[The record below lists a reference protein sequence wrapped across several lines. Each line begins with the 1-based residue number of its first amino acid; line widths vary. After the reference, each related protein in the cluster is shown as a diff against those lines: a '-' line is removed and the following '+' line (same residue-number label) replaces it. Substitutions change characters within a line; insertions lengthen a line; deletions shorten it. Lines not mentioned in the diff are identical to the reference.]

1 MIIFHMFCSVR
12 GVKRQLHWNSSFCS
26 ILFDWFENRTDS
38 KIGVRFCSIAEP
50 NQTIGVRLGSIGFL
64 FGFIRLD
71 RSGLCS
77 HIVLSR
83 AMTVNPRGRKLA
95 GQRLTAVKFKMADA
109 VCWKIFCQLL
119 FWIVRIKKLF
129 LWLKKMMNLFNDP
142 VVL

>member
-1 MIIFHMFCSVR
+1 MFYSVR

-71 RSGLCS
+71 RAHSPQPGNDRESPGTQTSRPAVNRGKIQNGGRSLLKDF
-77 HIVLSR
+77 LSTFILNSSNQK
-83 AMTVNPRGRKLA
+83 AL
-95 GQRLTAVKFKMADA
+95 FMA
-109 VCWKIFCQLL
+109 KE
-119 FWIVRIKKLF
+119 
-129 LWLKKMMNLFNDP
+129 NDEP
-142 VVL
+142 LQ